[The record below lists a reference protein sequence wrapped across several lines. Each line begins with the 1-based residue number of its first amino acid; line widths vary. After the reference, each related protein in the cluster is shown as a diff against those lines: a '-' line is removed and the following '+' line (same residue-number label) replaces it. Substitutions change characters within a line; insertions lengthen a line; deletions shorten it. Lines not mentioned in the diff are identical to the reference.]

1 MQFNERPA
9 FRPFLFW
16 EALMPSTPDQ
26 KPWLA
31 LTLVPEIGPR
41 TVRKLLWAFGT
52 PEAVLAANRCELERV
67 IPRRLA
73 ARLMAPPQEGA
84 IEAAVGWLDNE
95 AHHLVTL
102 ADPDYPRLLLE
113 IADPPPVLYVA
124 GDRSLLSAVAVAV
137 VGSRTPTPQGLDNAE
152 AFSRA
157 LSEAGVTVVSGLAEG
172 IDAAAHRGAL
182 AGGAGTIAVVGTGAD
197 RVYPARHRALAEAI
211 LESGALVSEFALGT
225 RALPGNFPRRNRIIS
240 GLTRGCLVVEAAPQS
255 GSLITARC
263 ALEQGREVFAIP
275 GSIHSPLSKGCHAL
289 IKQGAKLVESA
300 GDVLEELGMIEAIG
314 ATAALSNSG
323 EPAEVTGLLSHVGY
337 DPVDIDALCSRSG
350 LPPEVVTAELLALEL
365 AGRVAVLPG
374 GLYQRR
380 S

>member
-1 MQFNERPA
+1 M
-9 FRPFLFW
+9 PF
-16 EALMPSTPDQ
+16 TPDQ
-26 KPWLA
+26 ESWLA
-31 LTLVPEIGPR
+31 LTLLPEIGPR
-41 TVRKLLWAFGT
+41 TLRRLLLSFGT
-52 PEAVLAANRCELERV
+52 PEAVLSANRAELERV
-67 IPRRLA
+67 ISAPLA
-73 ARLMAPPQEGA
+73 ARFMATLPQQA
-84 IEAAVGWLDNE
+84 IETAAAWLD
-95 AHHLVTL
+95 AKDHHLVTL
-102 ADPDYPRLLLE
+102 ADPDYPQLLLE

-124 GDRSLLSAVAVAV
+124 GDRSLLAAVSVAV
-137 VGSRTPTPQGLDNAE
+137 VGSRGPTPQGLDNAE
-152 AFSRA
+152 SFSRA

-182 AGGAGTIAVVGTGAD
+182 AGGARTIAVVGTGAD
-197 RVYPARHRALAEAI
+197 RVYPARHRALAETI
-211 LESGALVSEFALGT
+211 LARGALVSEFALGT

-240 GLTRGCLVVEAAPQS
+240 GLTRGCLVVEAALQS

-263 ALEQGREVFAIP
+263 ALEQGREVFAVP

-300 GDVLEELGMIEAIG
+300 GDVLEELGIRMSIAP
-314 ATAALSNSG
+314 AAHSNCG
-323 EPAEVTGLLSHVGY
+323 EPAKDASLLLHVGY

-365 AGRVAVLPG
+365 AGHVAVLPG